1 MNKKTIVI
9 AAITIISVSAV
20 YSAEQDAAEAA
31 LIKGLDFLMSKQE
44 TDGHFSDAKTPAL
57 TALPLWAS
65 AECAKK
71 GIKSSKYDEAE
82 IAAKREN
89 AAKFV
94 LAAQNEDG
102 GFYAKMMPRP
112 PKDGKKPPKDMNGSG
127 GPGGLST
134 YNTAVCLSA
143 LFEFGKAPT
152 EPLLKARKFLAE
164 SQLDG
169 DDTMAGGF
177 GYGQTRGPRRY
188 ADLSNTAYALD
199 AMRRTEGLEEFRKDG
214 KKVDVNWDKAIAFV
228 ENLQEKEGPAK
239 GGAAYNE
246 RTAQAGTATNA
257 TGRVKLMAYGSMSYA
272 AVMSMAHAKL
282 SKGDPRVRNAMA
294 YCEKYWT
301 VEENPGMGTQGL
313 FYYYDIL
320 SRALSA
326 AAVDKVGDHEW
337 KKELAAQLVK
347 LQKPDGSWYNEN
359 NRFWEADPV
368 LCTSFAV
375 ICLSLCR

>member
-1 MNKKTIVI
+1 MNKKAIVL
-9 AAITIISVSAV
+9 AAAAMMSVGAAFA
-20 YSAEQDAAEAA
+20 AEKDVAQDA
-31 LIKGLDFLMSKQE
+31 LVKGLDFLLSKQE
-44 TDGHFSDAKTPAL
+44 ADGHFSDAKTPAL

-65 AECAKK
+65 SECAKK
-71 GIKSSKYDEAE
+71 GVKSSKYDSEKT
-82 IAAKREN
+82 AAILES

-94 LAAQNEDG
+94 LAAQNQDG
-102 GFYAKMMPRP
+102 GFYAKMNHR
-112 PKDGKKPPKDMNGSG
+112 GS

-143 LFEFGKAPT
+143 LFEYGKAPT
-152 EPLLKARKFLAE
+152 EAMLKARKFLAE

-177 GYGQTRGPRRY
+177 GYGQARGRRRY

-199 AMRRTEGLEEFRKDG
+199 AMRRTEGLEELRAGG
-214 KKVDVNWDKAIAFV
+214 KKVDVNWDKALAFV
-228 ENLQEKEGPAK
+228 ENLQEKDGPQK

-246 RTAQAGTATNA
+246 RTPQAGSATNS

-282 SKGDPRVRNAMA
+282 TKGDPRVRNALS

-301 VEENPGMGTQGL
+301 VEENPGMGNQGL

-326 AAVDKVGDHEW
+326 AGVDKVGEHEW

-375 ICLSLCR
+375 ICHSLCL